1 MSQHPLY
8 EQVTQAF
15 HARFQAQPEMV
26 VRAPG
31 RVNLIGGHTDY
42 NDGFVLPVAVEQAA
56 WLAIRPQEST
66 WANLRAVNMHND
78 DVTFPVDQVPASV
91 GGWSDYP
98 KAVVWAFHDQD
109 LQPCGLDAVLVSDVP
124 VGAGMSSSAAVELA
138 FAYSWNL
145 LSDFKITLPD
155 LALLAQKA
163 ENQYVGV
170 NCGIMDQM
178 ISACGKAGN
187 AMMLDTRNLERGYF
201 PMPQGVAI
209 VVIDSLVRRSLAA
222 SEYNIRRAQ
231 CEDAVRVLQ
240 AYLPEVKAL
249 RDVTVDQLDRYGIHM
264 SKVVFRRAH
273 HIVHENDR
281 VLQVAMAL
289 YANNIESVG
298 KLMVEAHNSL
308 RNDYEVSA
316 EELDTIVEAAVEVS
330 GCYGARLTGAG
341 FGGCAI
347 ALVAE
352 DAVPDLEHHVN
363 EVYQEKFDKT
373 PAIYVTKPADGVA
386 VVAEQTD
393 GYQASIFSC

>member
-15 HARFQAQPEMV
+15 YARFQARPHMV

-42 NDGFVLPVAVEQAA
+42 NGGFVLPVAVDRAA
-56 WLAIRPQEST
+56 WLAVRPQETT
-66 WANLRAVNMHND
+66 WANVRAVNMHHD

-98 KAVVWAFHDQD
+98 KSIVWAFLEQG
-109 LQPCGLDAVLVSDVP
+109 LSPGGLDAVLLSDVP

-138 FAYSWNL
+138 FAYTWNV
-145 LSDFKITLPD
+145 LSDFKLASPE

-178 ISACGKAGN
+178 ISACGRAGH
-187 AMMLDTRNLERGYF
+187 AMMLDTRSLERGYF
-201 PMPQGVAI
+201 PIPSGISI
-209 VVIDSLVRRSLAA
+209 VVIDSLVRRALAT

-240 AYLPEVKAL
+240 AYLPQVMAL
-249 RDVTVDQLDRYGIHM
+249 RDVSFSDLERYGDYM
-264 SKVVFRRAH
+264 SEVVFRRARH
-273 HIVHENDR
+273 VVRENDR
-281 VLQVAMAL
+281 VLKVAMAL
-289 YANNIESVG
+289 YSNNIETVG
-298 KLMVEAHNSL
+298 ALMVEAHRSL
-308 RNDYEVSA
+308 RDDYEVSA
-316 EELDTIVEAAVEVS
+316 DELDTIVDAAMEIP

-341 FGGCAI
+341 FGGCAV

-352 DAVPDLEHHVN
+352 DAVPELERHICA
-363 EVYQEKFDKT
+363 VYQKKFDRT
-373 PAIYVTKPADGVA
+373 PAIYVTHPAGGAA
-386 VVAEQTD
+386 VV
-393 GYQASIFSC
+393 SS